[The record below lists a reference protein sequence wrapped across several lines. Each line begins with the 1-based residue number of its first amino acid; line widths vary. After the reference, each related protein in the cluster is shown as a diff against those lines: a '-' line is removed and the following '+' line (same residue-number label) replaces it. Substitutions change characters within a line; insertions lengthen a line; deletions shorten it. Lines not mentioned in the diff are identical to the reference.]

1 MKYKITPLNIFCVIS
16 LVIAIY
22 FIIKP
27 GTWGFGYIVGIYLL
41 PLIALI
47 LGFDYLLQNKFRNYL
62 KLIIVES
69 LILGLLYFC
78 YLFTERTKT
87 YIIPE
92 SFEDKYIVTIYD
104 YPNSP
109 RLPNGWNYIVKIP
122 SNGILLTSSPKY
134 SDLRMTNFI
143 TSSGTELN
151 TIKTDLGFGEILND
165 KINCNGRLYEF
176 TVWKVQNFCC
186 GYSTD
191 ETQLLKQNLQ
201 KQICK

>member
-1 MKYKITPLNIFCVIS
+1 MKYKITPLNIFCGIS
-16 LVIAIY
+16 LVVAIY
-22 FIIKP
+22 CIIKP
-27 GTWGFGYIVGIYLL
+27 GTWGFGYVVGIYLL

-47 LGFDYLLQNKFRNYL
+47 LGFDYLLQNIILNYL

-69 LILGLLYFC
+69 LILGLLYFF

-92 SFEDKYIVTIYD
+92 NFVDKYIITIYD
-104 YPNSP
+104 YPNSK
-109 RLPNGWNYIVKIP
+109 RLPNGWNYIIKIP

-165 KINCNGRLYEF
+165 RINCNGRLYEF
-176 TVWKVQNFCC
+176 TVWKVQKFCC

-191 ETQLLKQNLQ
+191 ETKLLKQNLQ

>member
-1 MKYKITPLNIFCVIS
+1 MKYKITPLNIFCGIS

-27 GTWGFGYIVGIYLL
+27 GTWGFGYILGIYLL

-47 LGFDYLLQNKFRNYL
+47 LGFDYLLQNIFRNYL
-62 KLIIVES
+62 KLIILEF

-92 SFEDKYIVTIYD
+92 NFVDKYIITVYN
-104 YPNSP
+104 YPNSK
-109 RLPNGWNYIVKIP
+109 RLPNGWNYQVKIP
-122 SNGILLTSSPKY
+122 NNGILFTSSTKTF
-134 SDLRMTNFI
+134 DLRETNF
-143 TSSGTELN
+143 TTQSGIKLN
-151 TIKTDLGFGEILND
+151 TEKTNLGFGEILND
-165 KINCNGRLYEF
+165 KINCNGKFYEF
-176 TVWKVQNFCC
+176 TVWKVQKFCC

-191 ETQLLKQNLQ
+191 ETKKIKQNLQ
-201 KQICK
+201 KQICN